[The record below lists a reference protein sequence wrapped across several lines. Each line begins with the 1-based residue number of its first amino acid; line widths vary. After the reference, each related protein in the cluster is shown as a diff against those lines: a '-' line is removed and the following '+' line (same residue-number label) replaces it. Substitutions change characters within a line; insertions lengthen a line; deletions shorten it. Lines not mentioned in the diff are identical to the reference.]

1 MSHLAIAW
9 LVLAQQKALVRLE
22 LAQSLSPDFEIS
34 DHRLVDLDAESEKG
48 ATELVL
54 LGSTGQVRVFARAT
68 QDPGKLILAPTP
80 LGATRI
86 ADSSRALVDFAHFG
100 ERAGLDLVVIGPK
113 DTRVFPREGAGFA
126 AEGVV
131 LAKRATHGLRVGA
144 PRFVD
149 VVQDVN
155 GDGRADLVVPS
166 SESLRLWLGAAP
178 AATPASPWPE
188 FTPGATLAVE
198 VSKSHDTDAGKLSD
212 VLEASFSIPSIVAR
226 DVNGDGR
233 ADLLVSQGTVRAF
246 HLQAADTTFPEVPSV
261 RIDLS
266 VFRDTIEK
274 AQLRAGHTLAIGDK
288 ATYEVR
294 DLDVDG
300 IPDYVIAHRRK
311 VWVFHGTSQGPQF
324 KQPSA
329 ILKTSDDITA
339 LQLVRLDADK
349 YPDLL
354 LIKVQIP
361 TIAAFVRGV
370 FSEWEVEVTAA
381 GYLSKEGERAGQASS
396 PGGERRVFE
405 STPSKRAELAVR
417 LPSILRL
424 IKNPESFL
432 KRFEEIGARFRR
444 SVWGDFDGNGVRDV
458 VLATEDGLQVE
469 LWLSDE
475 TEEAGSRSLD
485 GEALLAQLLFEDPER
500 VWDVDRIAAW
510 LGGLAERRTDALTGG
525 KPSTAQFP
533 LRSRTDA
540 SITSL
545 EAADLDGDGRA
556 ELVLRYALIPSGA
569 VVFDILRLAR

>member
-1 MSHLAIAW
+1 
-9 LVLAQQKALVRLE
+9 
-22 LAQSLSPDFEIS
+22 
-34 DHRLVDLDAESEKG
+34 
-48 ATELVL
+48 
-54 LGSTGQVRVFARAT
+54 
-68 QDPGKLILAPTP
+68 
-80 LGATRI
+80 
-86 ADSSRALVDFAHFG
+86 
-100 ERAGLDLVVIGPK
+100 
-113 DTRVFPREGAGFA
+113 
-126 AEGVV
+126 
-131 LAKRATHGLRVGA
+131 A

-166 SESLRLWLGAAP
+166 SESLRLWLGAP
-178 AATPASPWPE
+178 GAALSPWPE
-188 FTPGATLAVE
+188 FIPGATLAVE

-212 VLEASFSIPSIVAR
+212 VLEASFTIPSIVAR

-246 HLQAADTTFPEVPSV
+246 HLQAADATFPEVPSV

-361 TIAAFVRGV
+361 TIAAIVRGV

-381 GYLSKEGERAGQASS
+381 GYLSKEGLRAARAPS
-396 PGGERRVFE
+396 PGAEPRGSEPERRVFE
-405 STPSKRAELAVR
+405 ATPSKRAELAVR